1 MLGHCDISITASTY
15 AHLDIEQVRRELGI
29 TTAALLGL
37 EGETGQKQESRVER
51 LVREIGEL
59 SPEERRE
66 LKGWLF
72 CLEQ

>member
-1 MLGHCDISITASTY
+1 M
-15 AHLDIEQVRRELGI
+15 EI

-37 EGETGQKQESRVER
+37 EDETGQKQESRVER

-66 LKGWLF
+66 LMYRNAAV
-72 CLEQ
+72 C